1 MCPGLM
7 SRTDAQRRFD
17 ALFAIFHAAAAMNG
31 DATGT
36 AVTVNLVVGLDA
48 FEHHLEK
55 ALGGDPA
62 PLDPNDPMNRC
73 ETDGGVVID
82 PYDMLIAAATG
93 HVRRVVLDSP
103 PVWWSTWAASNACSP
118 VRCATRCCC
127 RHGRCTW
134 PGCNVPR
141 PTRVRGRPRAAL
153 VASRA
158 HQHPQRW
165 PLCGHHNRW
174 KSRGYRTWRDPDGH
188 WHHYRPDGTEIGW
201 RAAPNPLHLYDPAQL
216 AERSAG
222 YFGES
227 WSSDWLVIG
236 DVGGDPVIADTA
248 LPGTPIS
255 LAMHGAGIWRPMTVA
270 PTPASFLAA
279 VAAWLRVLLAY
290 DGEHLDAK
298 NDFCVKPGFY
308 QALTEHLRA
317 VLPDDCV
324 RALIEYLET

>member
-1 MCPGLM
+1 M
-7 SRTDAQRRFD
+7 STSS
-17 ALFAIFHAAAAMNG
+17 
-31 DATGT
+31 
-36 AVTVNLVVGLDA
+36 VLDA
-48 FEHHLEK
+48 VRVLALSSPELLEFWSK
-55 ALGGDPA
+55 AT
-62 PLDPNDPMNRC
+62 PL
-73 ETDGGVVID
+73 
-82 PYDMLIAAATG
+82 
-93 HVRRVVLDSP
+93 HVF
-103 PVWWSTWAASNACSP
+103 
-118 VRCATRCCC
+118 
-127 RHGRCTW
+127 
-134 PGCNVPR
+134 VPF
-141 PTRVRGRPRAAL
+141 
-153 VASRA
+153 
-158 HQHPQRW
+158 
-165 PLCGHHNRW
+165 
-174 KSRGYRTWRDPDGH
+174 
-188 WHHYRPDGTEIGW
+188 
-201 RAAPNPLHLYDPAQL
+201 APNPLHLYDPAQL